1 MKKLNSDE
9 VTAAISLLPGIRQVE
24 HTGRIENLSI
34 DQYKVEFI
42 SGSQTWKLVVQIADS
57 FPLTLPDIW
66 LANGD
71 ALPPIGHVNWH
82 GLICYKDRQGVVIR
96 RHNPEDVIRGC
107 IVEAIRTVDEG
118 SNDQDRASLYADYEA
133 YFESIGNNSYEA
145 LCFIEESCK
154 AKEVN
159 AFLKKQKINKAGLQ
173 KNNIEQVDQEAWLAF
188 SDVNPDN
195 KSYFFNRIAHEKKIN
210 SAIFLPL
217 VKPVALPRNREGWNG
232 SSLIKEIISNLSDE
246 NLLFAKSFANKQKW
260 RCNFPLIL
268 SHQKADGS
276 YAKWAVD
283 FSTNDTS
290 RHPLIET
297 DRLWSVKVLRLKH
310 CSTEYL
316 LERGGA
322 IQSLADKKILIIGCG
337 SVGGNIAFQIAK
349 SGVGTIHICD
359 PDIIDTD
366 NLYRHVL
373 GSEWIGDTPILKS
386 QALAYQLNNSLPN
399 ITCTGSGIDLLSL
412 RNYSSHIESFDLVIV
427 ATGEFTHELAFNEFM
442 KGNPDLPPV
451 IYAWQDGFGIG
462 GHAIIVSPCDAGCLE
477 CLYTTETE
485 RLIHPK
491 TSFIEP
497 GQVISK
503 HIGGCIG
510 SFTPYSFIDA
520 TQTAI
525 IATRLA
531 LESLE
536 TKVNTKMTSWKGSA
550 NSIEANGYRA
560 SHWHKKSQT
569 ADLENVTNFISDSCV
584 ICGGR
589 HKIHTKN

>member
-1 MKKLNSDE
+1 LKKLNSEE
-9 VTAAISLLPGIRQVE
+9 VIAAISLLPGIRQVE
-24 HTGRIENLSI
+24 HTGRFENLSI

-57 FPLTLPDIW
+57 FPLTLPNIW

-71 ALPPIGHVNWH
+71 ELPPIGHVNWH

-96 RHNPEDVIRGC
+96 RHCPEDVIRGC

-133 YFESIGNNSYEA
+133 YFESIGNNSYEV
-145 LCFIEESCK
+145 LCFIDESCK

-159 AFLKKQKINKAGLQ
+159 AFQKKQKRIKAGLQ
-173 KNNIEQVDQEAWLAF
+173 KNNIEQDQETWHAF
-188 SDVNPDN
+188 SDVDSEN
-195 KSYFFNRIAHEKKIN
+195 KSYFFNRTVHEKKTN
-210 SAIFLPL
+210 AAIFLPL
-217 VKPVALPRNREGWNG
+217 VKPVALPRNREDWNA
-232 SSLIKEIISNLSDE
+232 SSLIKEIIRNLSDE

-260 RCNFPLIL
+260 RSNFPLIL
-268 SHQKADGS
+268 SHQKVDGS
-276 YAKWAVD
+276 TAKWAVE

-297 DRLWSVKVLRLKH
+297 DRPWKVRALRLKH
-310 CSTEYL
+310 CNTEYL

-322 IQSLADKKILIIGCG
+322 IQSLADKKVLIIGCG
-337 SVGGNIAFQIAK
+337 SVGGSIAFQIAK
-349 SGVGTIHICD
+349 SGVGSIHICD

-366 NLYRHVL
+366 NLYRHIL
-373 GSEWIGDTPILKS
+373 GSEWIGDKPILKS
-386 QALAYQLNNSLPN
+386 QAMACQLNNSLPN
-399 ITCTGSGIDLLSL
+399 IKCTGCKTNLLSL
-412 RNYSSHIESFDLVIV
+412 INHSNDIKSFDLVIV

-462 GHAIIVSPCDAGCLE
+462 GHAIIVSPSDAGCLE

-525 IATRLA
+525 IAARLA

-536 TKVNTKMTSWKGSA
+536 TKVNTKLTSWKGSA

-560 SHWHKKSQT
+560 SRWYEKSQT
-569 ADLENVTNFISDSCV
+569 ADLENMTNFISDNCV
-584 ICGGR
+584 ICGGH
-589 HKIHTKN
+589 HKVHTKN